1 MKTTIQD
8 LRYALRLLA
17 RTPGFTAVAVLT
29 LALGIGANTA
39 IFTVVNAVVF
49 KALPYRD
56 ADRLVMVWQ
65 DLRARSGPE
74 DEWLSPGNYADLRAA
89 KDIVADIAVMSGWR
103 PTLLGGAE
111 PEPIPGEVVSYEY
124 FSVLGTAPAI
134 GRNFAQ
140 SDDVPNAARVV
151 VISDA
156 FWKTR
161 FGGDRS
167 VVGKTLNLSGES
179 HEIIGVLPAGFRPI
193 LNQMAE
199 LWRPI
204 RLNVANPPRGS
215 IFLRSVAKL
224 PDGRSIDQARA
235 AATALS
241 SQLQTTYPRF
251 NEKMVFN
258 LMPLKDRVVGDV
270 KAPLLALLGAVGFV
284 LLIAC
289 ANIANL
295 LLARGSARGRELAVR
310 VALGAGRARV
320 ARQLLTES
328 LVLAAIGGVAGVLFG
343 IWGTDALVALA
354 PENTPRLNE
363 IGIEPRVLAFA
374 ALVTVVTG
382 LVFGLV
388 PAIQAARGGVT
399 QSLKDGARGAG
410 ATGGRT
416 LRRALVGV
424 EVALAL
430 VLLTGGLLLLQ
441 TFVRLQ
447 KTDLGFRPDN
457 VLVGFVGA
465 PRALDTREKR
475 VVFFDQIYEKIR
487 ALPGVER
494 AALSSIIPL
503 ATGGDNDT
511 SFRIEGRPAPESQS
525 QTPVTWYRRVSAS
538 YFDTIGISLVKGRIF
553 AEREA
558 TPSVV
563 INEMFVQRYFPGEEP
578 LGRQIRFGSG
588 PDSPPFTI
596 VGVVKDVKVAGAL
609 EPKSRV
615 ETYVPYWQL
624 ADTQTAVVLK
634 TPGDP
639 AKLIAPLRQ
648 AIASVDPNVPVA
660 NVGPLSEIVTQ
671 SIDQPRFIATLAG
684 AFAFLALTLAA
695 IGIYGV
701 MAYTV
706 SQRTT
711 EFGLRMA
718 LGAERGEVFRL
729 VLSDALKLTVAGVVV
744 GVGGSYL
751 ISRSLRSL
759 EFGITPVD
767 PLTLALTSA
776 ALVTVA
782 VIASV
787 VPARRAT
794 RVDPM
799 VALRAE

>member
-1 MKTTIQD
+1 MSTTLQD
-8 LRYALRLLA
+8 LRYAIRLLA

-49 KALPYRD
+49 KPLPYPD
-56 ADRLVMVWQ
+56 AERLVMVWQ

-89 KDIVADIAVMSGWR
+89 KDIVGDIAVMSGWR

-111 PEPIPGEVVSYEY
+111 PEPVPGEVVSYEY
-124 FSVLGTAPAI
+124 FSVVGMPPAL
-134 GRNFAQ
+134 GRNFEPA
-140 SDDVPNAARVV
+140 DDVPNAARVV

-156 FWKTR
+156 FWKKR
-161 FGGDRS
+161 FGGDRA

-179 HEIIGVLPAGFRPI
+179 HEIIGVMPAGFRPV

-204 RLNVANPPRGS
+204 RLNLATPSRGS

-224 PDGRSIDQARA
+224 PDGRSIDQAHA

-241 SQLQTTYPRF
+241 TQLQTTYPRF

-258 LMPLKDRVVGDV
+258 VMPLKERVVGDV

-363 IGIEPRVLAFA
+363 IGVEPRVLGFA
-374 ALVTVVTG
+374 ALVTLLTG
-382 LVFGLV
+382 LIFGLA
-388 PAIQAARGGVT
+388 PAVQAARGGVT
-399 QSLKDGARGAG
+399 QSLKDGARGG
-410 ATGGRT
+410 SATGGRT

-447 KTDLGFRPDN
+447 KTDLGFSAEN
-457 VLVGFVGA
+457 ILIGFVSP
-465 PRALDTREKR
+465 PRALDTAPKLRA
-475 VVFFDQIYEKIR
+475 FYDQIFEKVR
-487 ALPGVER
+487 ALPGVQK
-494 AALSSIIPL
+494 AALTSVIPL
-503 ATGGDNDT
+503 GGGDSDT
-511 SFRIEGRPAPESQS
+511 GFRIEGRPEPQSQS
-525 QTPVTWYRRVSAS
+525 ERPVTWYRDVSAS
-538 YFDTIGISLVKGRIF
+538 YFDTMGIKLVKGRLF
-553 AEREA
+553 EERDP

-563 INEMFVQRYFPGEEP
+563 VNETFAQRYFPGEEAIGQRLRFSPDLP
-578 LGRQIRFGSG
+578 L
-588 PDSPPFTI
+588 FTI
-596 VGVVKDVKVAGAL
+596 IGIVGDVKMAGAL

-615 ETYVPYWQL
+615 ETYVPYWHFTERGM
-624 ADTQTAVVLK
+624 AIVLK
-634 TPGDP
+634 SPGNP
-639 AKLIAPLRQ
+639 TQLVAPLRQ
-648 AIASVDPNVPVA
+648 AVAAIDRDVPVS
-660 NVGPLSEIVTQ
+660 NVTPLSDLVRE
-671 SIDQPRFIATLAG
+671 SIDQPRFIATLAA
-684 AFAFLALTLAA
+684 AFAILALTLAA

-701 MAYTV
+701 MAYSV
-706 SQRTT
+706 SQRMM
-711 EFGLRMA
+711 EFGVRLA
-718 LGAERGEVFRL
+718 LGAARSEVFRL
-729 VLSDALKLTVAGVVV
+729 VLRDALTLTVAGVVV
-744 GVGGSYL
+744 GVGGSYA
-751 ISRSLRSL
+751 ISRALRSL
-759 EFGITPVD
+759 DYGITTVD
-767 PLTLALTSA
+767 PLTLAMTSV
-776 ALVTVA
+776 ALVTIA
-782 VIASV
+782 LIASII
-787 VPARRAT
+787 PARRAT

-799 VALRAE
+799 VALRSE